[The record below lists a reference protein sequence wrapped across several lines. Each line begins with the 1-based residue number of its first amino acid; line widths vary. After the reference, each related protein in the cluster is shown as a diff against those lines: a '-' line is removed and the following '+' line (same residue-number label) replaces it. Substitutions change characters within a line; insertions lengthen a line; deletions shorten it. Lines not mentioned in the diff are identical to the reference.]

1 MNCIH
6 LLLHNSQIVKLTQ
19 LVGEVDI
26 QLNTALEENEV
37 LKQRLGMS
45 TEESVDVSEL
55 RHKKNVE
62 LEELKNINR
71 DLSQEVNTQVIIT
84 ATICV
89 LLCCVAN
96 NVFYG
101 L

>member
-1 MNCIH
+1 M
-6 LLLHNSQIVKLTQ
+6 KLTQ

-62 LEELKNINR
+62 LEQLKNINR
-71 DLSQEVNTQVIIT
+71 DLSQEVKTQQYLLHVCII
-84 ATICV
+84 
-89 LLCCVAN
+89 LLCLFHDLYEYHCLL
-96 NVFYG
+96 VF
-101 L
+101 

>member
-1 MNCIH
+1 M
-6 LLLHNSQIVKLTQ
+6 KLTQ

-26 QLNTALEENEV
+26 QLNTALEENEI

-62 LEELKNINR
+62 LKQLKNINR
-71 DLSQEVNTQVIIT
+71 DLSQEVKTQQY
-84 ATICV
+84 
-89 LLCCVAN
+89 LLQHVCLYYSV
-96 NVFYG
+96 VSIS
-101 L
+101 

>member
-1 MNCIH
+1 M
-6 LLLHNSQIVKLTQ
+6 KLTQ

-62 LEELKNINR
+62 LEQLKNINR
-71 DLSQEVNTQVIIT
+71 DLSQEVKTQQY
-84 ATICV
+84 
-89 LLCCVAN
+89 LLQHVCLYYSV
-96 NVFYG
+96 VSIS
-101 L
+101 

>member
-1 MNCIH
+1 M
-6 LLLHNSQIVKLTQ
+6 KLTQ

-45 TEESVDVSEL
+45 TEETVDVSEL

-62 LEELKNINR
+62 LEQLKNINR
-71 DLSQEVNTQVIIT
+71 DLSQEVKTQQY
-84 ATICV
+84 
-89 LLCCVAN
+89 LLQHVCLYYFV
-96 NVFYG
+96 VSIS
-101 L
+101 